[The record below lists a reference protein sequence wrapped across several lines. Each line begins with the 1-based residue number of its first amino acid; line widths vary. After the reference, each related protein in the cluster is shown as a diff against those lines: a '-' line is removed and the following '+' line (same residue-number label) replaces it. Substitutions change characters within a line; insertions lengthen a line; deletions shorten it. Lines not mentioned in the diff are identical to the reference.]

1 MKSFTLRNGV
11 FRMALLALTL
21 LIWAG
26 CGGAGAPPASIPA
39 PVTQLMTISPP
50 DQTGAVQITGQDGA
64 ALPNATVQARNVNQV
79 GPFSW
84 LKNLLLREAHA
95 QTFITETVANANGA
109 FTLLIDGATGDRI
122 DLIQELNGDIS
133 DPVSLTVP

>member
-1 MKSFTLRNGV
+1 MKSFTLRNSG
-11 FRMALLALTL
+11 FRGLLFSLCLLALFS
-21 LIWAG
+21 
-26 CGGAGAPPASIPA
+26 CGGGGAPPASIPA
-39 PVTQLMTISPP
+39 PVTQLMRISPP

-84 LKNLLLREAHA
+84 LKNLLLREARA

-109 FTLLIDGATGDRI
+109 FTLLIDGATGDQI
-122 DLIQELNGDIS
+122 DLIQELNGDVS